1 MESGSKEVAKAAL
14 SIAITG
20 SREEEKILKEEL
32 KKQDIRAAAIDYGG
46 ETILAMRIIVER
58 VVVAAKRESVIKE
71 CHAEEGALAG
81 AAREAMTQIINKA
94 IGLNIGGKVG
104 VARKGDHISV
114 AVFFSVGLVHLN
126 EIAVGLGHRAIG

>member
-14 SIAITG
+14 SIALTS
-20 SREEEKILKEEL
+20 SREEEKMMKEDLKTR
-32 KKQDIRAAAIDYGG
+32 DIRAAAIDYGG
-46 ETILAMRIIVER
+46 ESIPAMRIIVER
-58 VVVAAKRESVIKE
+58 VVVAAKREFVIKE
-71 CHAEEGALAG
+71 NHAEEGALAG
-81 AAREAMTQIINKA
+81 AAREAMTQIVNKA

-114 AVFFSVGLVHLN
+114 AVFFSIGLVHLN

>member
-14 SIAITG
+14 AIALTS
-20 SREEEKILKEEL
+20 SREEEKVLKDEL

-46 ETILAMRIIVER
+46 EVIPAMKIIVER
-58 VVVAAKRESVIKE
+58 VVVAAKREFVIKE

-81 AAREAMTQIINKA
+81 AAREAMIQVVNKA

-104 VARKGDHISV
+104 IARKGDHISV